1 MDTDGTME
9 DGEMEF
15 TSDDVAET
23 TPDADTGSNLSA
35 SILDLVVDGKATEAR
50 EAIYAALYG
59 KVGDRIDSLRPEI
72 RSTMVPTDGDEPI
85 DLEADVDD
93 SQE

>member
-1 MDTDGTME
+1 MDNEDDMNIE
-9 DGEMEF
+9 DGEMETAPNTEIGDEG
-15 TSDDVAET
+15 TS
-23 TPDADTGSNLSA
+23 LSS

-59 KVGDRIDSLRPEI
+59 KVGDRIDALRPEI

>member
-1 MDTDGTME
+1 MDNEEDMNIE
-9 DGEMEF
+9 DGEME
-15 TSDDVAET
+15 T
-23 TPDADTGSNLSA
+23 TPDAQADDRMNPAS

-59 KVGDRIDSLRPEI
+59 KVGDRIDALRPEI

>member
-1 MDTDGTME
+1 MSIDNE
-9 DGEMEF
+9 DDNQEFEMTPDEQ
-15 TSDDVAET
+15 TERPSDAET
-23 TPDADTGSNLSA
+23 
-35 SILDLVVDGKATEAR
+35 IIDLVADGKATEAR

-59 KVGDRIDSLRPEI
+59 KVGERIDSLRPDI
-72 RSTMVPTDGDEPI
+72 RSGMVPTDYGDEEPV

>member
-1 MDTDGTME
+1 MADDDIEDM
-9 DGEMEF
+9 DGEMEIPM
-15 TSDDVAET
+15 DDNAET
-23 TPDADTGSNLSA
+23 DVDASNPLTD
-35 SILDLVVDGKATEAR
+35 IVDLVVDGKASQAR

-59 KVGDRIDSLRPEI
+59 KVGDRIDELRPEV
-72 RSTMVPTDGDEPI
+72 RSGMVPTDFGDEEPI

>member
-1 MDTDGTME
+1 MDTDDTME
-9 DGEMEF
+9 DGEMEI
-15 TSDDVAET
+15 TSDDVEMTPET
-23 TPDADTGSNLSA
+23 DDAGMNLSS